1 MIVGN
6 LSIETPPGIQD
17 EIDGFDELLR
27 GCREAVELVE
37 KMERGMVASKV
48 GQPPTGMTNAMKILD
63 AVHAIVFEDGREEFT
78 RDGVRRKFGLSREEW
93 MSGYTSIFQ
102 AMRADQPGGAPTIR
116 EEYYGALSMVFTG

>member
-37 KMERGMVASKV
+37 KMERGTVASKV
-48 GQPPTGMTNAMKILD
+48 GRPPTGMTNAMKILD
-63 AVHAIVFEDGREEFT
+63 AVHKIVFEDGREEIT
-78 RDGVRRKFGLSREEW
+78 RDDVRRKAGISRDE
-93 MSGYTSIFQ
+93 
-102 AMRADQPGGAPTIR
+102 
-116 EEYYGALSMVFTG
+116 